1 MLVEEEKVL
10 LASGALDEV
19 EKKVLLE
26 SWMLDEVERMLLS
39 SVALA
44 ESWYSWGP
52 FSWMELG
59 KTGGASVPDDRVL
72 LVFADAPD
80 YCHKNQSSVA

>member
-1 MLVEEEKVL
+1 VLIEEEKVL

-26 SWMLDEVERMLLS
+26 SGMLDEVEKMVLS
-39 SVALA
+39 SITLA
-44 ESWYSWGP
+44 KSWYSWVP

-59 KTGGASVPDDRVL
+59 
-72 LVFADAPD
+72 
-80 YCHKNQSSVA
+80 

>member
-1 MLVEEEKVL
+1 VLIEEEKVL

-26 SWMLDEVERMLLS
+26 SGMLDEAERLVLS

-44 ESWYSWGP
+44 ESWYFLGP
-52 FSWMELG
+52 FSWVELDRI
-59 KTGGASVPDDRVL
+59 GGHRHPMI
-72 LVFADAPD
+72 
-80 YCHKNQSSVA
+80 